1 MPIATDAPTLC
12 CQELVA
18 IAKNRRQT
26 IMKKN
31 TILMI
36 LILMS
41 TLSFSQVPKKSESV
55 LVNGKNIYYETYGE
69 GEPLFLLHGYT
80 LSSKS
85 WLPYVEDFDEEYEVY
100 LIDLTGHGNSD
111 AFKESLS
118 IKSVAE
124 DLNSLVEHLKLDKI
138 KAIGFSF
145 GGDVLYQLALLNPS
159 LIESMITIGAVG
171 SWTVNDFLEYQ
182 KAFTF
187 ENRAN
192 FPWLLPF
199 HKDDDKIKALMEQFK
214 NYSIMVTN
222 EELQSIKPEVLIM
235 IGDDDEGMDLE
246 EVARVKKNLPN
257 SDLWILPNVAHGA
270 HEGETKDEFIVKSKV
285 FLSKK

>member
-1 MPIATDAPTLC
+1 
-12 CQELVA
+12 
-18 IAKNRRQT
+18 
-26 IMKKN
+26 
-31 TILMI
+31 
-36 LILMS
+36 MS
-41 TLSFSQVPKKSESV
+41 TNLISQTPMKSDSV
-55 LVNGKNIYYETYGE
+55 LINGKTIYYEIYGK

-85 WLPYVEDFDEEYEVY
+85 WIPYVNDFDKEYEVY
-100 LIDLTGHGNSD
+100 LIDLTGHGQSE
-111 AFKESLS
+111 AFKEDLS

-124 DLNSLVEHLKLDKI
+124 DLNSLVKYLKLDEI

-145 GGDVLYQLALLNPS
+145 GGDVLYQLALINPT

-171 SWTVNDFLEYQ
+171 TWTINDFPEYK

-187 ENRAN
+187 ENRAD
-192 FPWLLPF
+192 FPWLLEN
-199 HKDDDKIKALMEQFK
+199 HGKDGKIKALMEQFN
-214 NYSIMVTN
+214 NYTVKLTD

-235 IGDDDEGMDLE
+235 IGDNDEGMDLE
-246 EVARVKKNLPN
+246 EVVRVKKNLPS

-270 HEGETKDEFIVKSKV
+270 HEGETKGEFIIKSKA

>member
-1 MPIATDAPTLC
+1 
-12 CQELVA
+12 
-18 IAKNRRQT
+18 
-26 IMKKN
+26 MKKN
-31 TILMI
+31 TILII

-41 TLSFSQVPKKSESV
+41 TLSFSQIPKKSESV
-55 LVNGKNIYYETYGE
+55 LVNGKNIYYEIYGK
-69 GEPLFLLHGYT
+69 GEPLFFLHGYT

-85 WLPYVEDFDEEYEVY
+85 WLPYVEDFHEEYEVY
-100 LIDLTGHGNSD
+100 LIDLTGHGKSE

-124 DLNSLVEHLKLDKI
+124 DLNFLVQHLKLDKI

-145 GGDVLYQLALLNPS
+145 GGDVLYQLALINPS
-159 LIESMITIGAVG
+159 LLESMITIGAVG
-171 SWTVNDFLEYQ
+171 SWTVNDFPEYQ

-192 FPWLLPF
+192 FPWLLTD
-199 HKDDDKIKALMEQFK
+199 HGTDDKIKALMDQFK
-214 NYSIMVTN
+214 NYTVKVSD
-222 EELQSIKPEVLIM
+222 EELQTLKPEVLIM
-235 IGDDDEGMDLE
+235 IGDDDQGMDLE
-246 EVARVKKNLPN
+246 EIARVKKNLPK

-270 HEGETKDEFIVKSKV
+270 HEGETKDEFIIKSKV